1 MKNLF
6 LKKNK
11 IRNTGVEITEL
22 SFGTSSLGS
31 MPDTYGYE
39 VPEERA
45 LETLSRFFEGP
56 VNMLDT
62 SRNYAMGESEKRIGS
77 AIKKIGGWPK
87 NFVLSTNKR
96 ILSNQEYLI

>member
-1 MKNLF
+1 M
-6 LKKNK
+6 
-11 IRNTGVEITEL
+11 
-22 SFGTSSLGS
+22 S
-31 MPDTYGYE
+31 
-39 VPEERA
+39 EERA

-87 NFVLSTNKR
+87 
-96 ILSNQEYLI
+96 ILFYQLKLIEI